1 MGLGIILILI
11 NVFVSW
17 RGLKDHSFFERY
29 KFNIEKVLVFKEYYR
44 ILTAGFLHVSWPHLI
59 FNMISLYAFSESI
72 EVFLGPMQFLLV
84 YFVSLL
90 GGNLLSIFIH
100 RNHNDYSSA
109 GASGAV

>member
-1 MGLGIILILI
+1 MGLEIILILAT
-11 NVFVSW
+11 VFASW

-59 FNMISLYAFSESI
+59 FNMISLYAFSGT
-72 EVFLGPMQFLLV
+72 LGPVQFLLI
-84 YFVSLL
+84 YFVSLV

-109 GASGAV
+109 GASGA